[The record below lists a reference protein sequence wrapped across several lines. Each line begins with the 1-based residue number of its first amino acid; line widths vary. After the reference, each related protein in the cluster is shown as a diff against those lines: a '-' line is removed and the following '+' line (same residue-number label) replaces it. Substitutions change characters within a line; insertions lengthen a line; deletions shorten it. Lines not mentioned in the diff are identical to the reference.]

1 MFLNSLA
8 GDTDRFTLYGRM
20 GYVHIDDV
28 ARSHILVYETPE
40 ATGRYLCSSVV
51 LDNNELVGLLAKQF
65 PVFPIPRRSVNA
77 IHTIDDHE
85 LP

>member
-1 MFLNSLA
+1 MLLYVLA
-8 GDTDRFTLYGRM
+8 GDTDRFTSYGRM

-40 ATGRYLCSSVV
+40 ARGRYLCSSVV
-51 LDNNELVGLLAKQF
+51 LDNNELVGLLTKQF

-77 IHTIDDHE
+77 MHTTHAHE
-85 LP
+85 QS